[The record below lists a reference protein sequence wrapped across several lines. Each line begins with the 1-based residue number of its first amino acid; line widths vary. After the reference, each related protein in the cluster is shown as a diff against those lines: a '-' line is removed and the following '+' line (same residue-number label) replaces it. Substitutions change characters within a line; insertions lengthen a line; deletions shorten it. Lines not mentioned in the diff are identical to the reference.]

1 MKSENAMNVSE
12 MLPML
17 ITLKYGHQKQL
28 KATLK
33 SDQWHL
39 LVGYIFTHI
48 SEEKANPFKMK
59 KSACTFG

>member
-33 SDQWHL
+33 NDQ
-39 LVGYIFTHI
+39 
-48 SEEKANPFKMK
+48 
-59 KSACTFG
+59 